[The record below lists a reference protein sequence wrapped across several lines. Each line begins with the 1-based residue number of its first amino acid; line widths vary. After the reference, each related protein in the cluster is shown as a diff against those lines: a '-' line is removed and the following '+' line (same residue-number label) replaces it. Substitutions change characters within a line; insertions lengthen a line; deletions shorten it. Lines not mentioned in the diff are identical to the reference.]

1 MFESGGV
8 VVKQKR
14 TKQRGAG
21 ELESAVMEVLWDSG
35 GWLTP
40 GEVQESL
47 ESDLAHNT
55 VHTILARL
63 WDKQRLDRRR
73 DGRSHVYRPVQ
84 TREEYVA
91 ARMGL
96 LLGEA
101 KDRSVA
107 MVGFLESLDESDRDQ
122 MRRMLGRT
130 RKGG

>member
-1 MFESGGV
+1 MVV

-14 TKQRGAG
+14 TKQRGGG

-47 ESDLAHNT
+47 GADLAYNT
-55 VHTILARL
+55 VHTILSRL
-63 WDKQRLDRRR
+63 WDKQRLDRQL

-84 TREEYVA
+84 SRDEYVA
-91 ARMGL
+91 SRMGM

-107 MVGFLESLDESDRDQ
+107 MVGFLESLEEGDRDQ

-130 RKGG
+130 RKGD

>member
-1 MFESGGV
+1 MVTRKQQTKRGG
-8 VVKQKR
+8 
-14 TKQRGAG
+14 G

-40 GEVQESL
+40 GEVHESL
-47 ESDLAHNT
+47 GSDLAYNT

-63 WDKQRLDRRR
+63 WEKQRLDRQR

-91 ARMGL
+91 ARMGTVL
-96 LLGEA
+96 REA

-107 MVGFLESLDESDRDQ
+107 MVGFLESLEESDRNQ
-122 MRRMLGRT
+122 LRRILGRS
-130 RKGG
+130 RRSD